1 MIGFLLAAGLIA
13 LPVRET
19 GLPLQDPLGWWL
31 YMNGT
36 ASAEMLPPILPA
48 VGSGLF
54 ANTAG
59 GGIHHG
65 PLGEILRRSLPPGG
79 LEEGSAG
86 LSLAGTAAGEVL
98 ADDGDLETRTGSTGR
113 VYVSILPE
121 LFLDERLSL
130 WAGSDEQPP
139 NYFSPFHQGMEKGR
153 HLYVDWGYLRWDGGT
168 VAASLGRMP
177 QRWGPGRFNQMLLSD
192 NSPPLDMLKLELRLF
207 QDRLTFTGLTATVD
221 SDSGTYLV
229 SHRLDLSPAANLR
242 IGFSESILF
251 KAEGLDLA
259 YMNPLIPWYPVQ
271 WNEREDDNAFM
282 CLDASWKPV
291 NDLELYG
298 EFLIDD
304 IQYEN
309 EGDRP
314 NKLGITAGVSAYL
327 PPLSL
332 GSVIE
337 YTRIDRYVYGQR
349 EPRNYYLHHGDIIG
363 SGLGPDADVLTLSLG
378 TAAAW
383 PLLAEVTVDHT
394 RHGEGT
400 VQEGWPDSASTGGK
414 FPSGIVEHSTGARL
428 HLGWYPLDF
437 MEVHATAGN
446 EWVRNQDHV
455 SGASDS
461 RFSSS
466 LQLILVF

>member
-1 MIGFLLAAGLIA
+1 MTGVLLAAGLMMV
-13 LPVRET
+13 PVRET

-36 ASAEMLPPILPA
+36 ASSEMLPQVLPA

-54 ANTAG
+54 STTTAE
-59 GGIHHG
+59 GIHRG

-79 LEEGSAG
+79 LEDGSTGMA
-86 LSLAGTAAGEVL
+86 LTGTAAGEVL
-98 ADDGDLETRTGSTGR
+98 VDDGELETRTGGTGR
-113 VYVSILPE
+113 IYVSILPG
-121 LFLDERLSL
+121 LFLEERLSL

-139 NYFSPFHQGMEKGR
+139 DYFSPFHQGMEKGR
-153 HLYVDWGYLRWDGGT
+153 HLYVDWGYLRWDGGV

-177 QRWGPGRFNQMLLSD
+177 QRWGPGRFNQLLLSD

-207 QDRLTFTGLTATVD
+207 EDRLAFTGLTATVD

-229 SHRLDLSPAANLR
+229 SHRLDLSPSANLR
-242 IGFSESILF
+242 IGFSESVLF

-271 WNEREDDNAFM
+271 WNERVDDNAFM

-291 NDLELYG
+291 TDLELYG
-298 EFLIDD
+298 ELLIDD

-309 EGDRP
+309 EADRP
-314 NKLGITAGVSAYL
+314 NKLGMTAGVSVYVS
-327 PPLSL
+327 PLSM
-332 GSVIE
+332 GSVLE
-337 YTRIDRYVYGQR
+337 YTRIDRYVYSQR
-349 EPRNYYLHHGDIIG
+349 ESHNYYLHHGDIIG

-378 TAAAW
+378 TAAVW
-383 PLLAEVTVDHT
+383 PLLTEVTVDHT

-400 VQEGWPDSASTGGK
+400 VQEGWPDSASTGGE

-428 HLGWYPLDF
+428 HIGCYPLDF

-446 EWVRNQDHV
+446 EWVRNEGHV
-455 SGASDS
+455 TGVSDS

-466 LQLILVF
+466 LELFLVF